1 MMNESENDPVVVP
14 EGGFHVPPAQH
25 PNTQPNT
32 ETSTNE
38 TPTQSARFQ
47 NLNLAS
53 AYITK
58 INPAEAETMMQTSSW
73 ELIRS
78 KISKDV
84 PDDALIVIC
93 AGKCFKRGS
102 EAGLHLKGKMLGF
115 IMLSRLIRGASNV
128 REWCQSQNI
137 RCRNADQKILV
148 IGTKCWF
155 KNPIK
160 YPRFANNGNI
170 VPFAKARFSENMI
183 ARMNQQIENVR
194 TQTHFQ
200 FICILILGVVGTQSC
215 IEHFRI
221 TIRRVALFL

>member
-1 MMNESENDPVVVP
+1 MQESENDPVVVP
-14 EGGFHVPPAQH
+14 EGGFHVPPA
-25 PNTQPNT
+25 PNHDTQPNT
-32 ETSTNE
+32 DQSTNQ
-38 TPTQSARFQ
+38 TPTQTPRFH
-47 NLNLAS
+47 NLNLAT

-78 KISKDV
+78 KISKNV
-84 PDDALIVIC
+84 PDDAVIVIC

-137 RCRNADQKILV
+137 RSRNADQKIL
-148 IGTKCWF
+148 IIRTKCWF
-155 KNPIK
+155 KSPIK

-170 VPFAKARFSENMI
+170 VSFSKARFNQKMI
-183 ARMNQQIENVR
+183 SRMNEQFENVS
-194 TQTHFQ
+194 TQTHSQLSWYHSLMLSGF
-200 FICILILGVVGTQSC
+200 VGPQSC
-215 IEHFRI
+215 VEHFTN
-221 TIRRVALFL
+221 TI